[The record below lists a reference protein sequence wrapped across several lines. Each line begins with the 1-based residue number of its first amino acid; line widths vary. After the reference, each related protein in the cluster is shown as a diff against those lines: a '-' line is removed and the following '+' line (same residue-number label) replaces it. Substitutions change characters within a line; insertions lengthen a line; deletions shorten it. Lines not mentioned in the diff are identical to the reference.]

1 LQTQKQL
8 RFSKITKVMGG
19 LKKLSFAWN
28 GMQLKSDDI
37 PPKNCNGTT
46 PLNPT
51 ELQVFL
57 PVTVLILPLQSF
69 LFLIAVQ
76 LT

>member
-1 LQTQKQL
+1 
-8 RFSKITKVMGG
+8 MGG